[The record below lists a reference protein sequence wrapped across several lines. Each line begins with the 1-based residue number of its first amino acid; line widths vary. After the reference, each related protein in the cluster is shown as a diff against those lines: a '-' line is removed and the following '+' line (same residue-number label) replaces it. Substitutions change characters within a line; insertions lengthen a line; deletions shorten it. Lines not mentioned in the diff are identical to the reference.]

1 MQTPS
6 RQTSTRKDQTS
17 EAEANAVQS
26 SLKPTDLLD
35 CEQKSC
41 SEFPTQVSAV
51 IQAENVEDER
61 EYIVGWR
68 LYLLTSRF
76 TCTEA
81 GQGSTHEADSF

>member
-6 RQTSTRKDQTS
+6 RQTSNREEQTS

-26 SLKPTDLLD
+26 SRRPRDPLD
-35 CEQKSC
+35 REKESC
-41 SEFPTQVSAV
+41 SGFPTQVPAV
-51 IQAENVEDER
+51 TQAENVEDER

-68 LYLLTSRF
+68 LYLLTIRF

-81 GQGSTHEADSF
+81 GQGSTHGADFL